1 MYFLFGADTP
11 TLFKLGT
18 STDRK
23 RECFHFHGLYPP
35 SLALE
40 LTGQGE
46 SVDFLD
52 VTISCSYPNA
62 WDSTSGTQRP
72 TGYLIT
78 KLYDKRR
85 TPAYANL
92 RISRYPDISSDLI
105 SSSKFGIFTS
115 QFKRYNRIITDFPN
129 FVAEVALLIY
139 FMTAV
144 KCYPRKHI
152 VRRLRHCCHRQI
164 SLYGQASGEFIRLT
178 ILHTEQRLA
187 SMAKARKLQPTEVK
201 VEHAYEA
208 FHHCRPPPGPPR
220 RFELPR

>member
-52 VTISCSYPNA
+52 VTISCSWPTA
-62 WDSTSGTQRP
+62 WDSTARTERP
-72 TGYLIT
+72 TGYLTT
-78 KLYDKRR
+78 KLFDKRR
-85 TPAYANL
+85 TPAYASI
-92 RISRYPDISSDLI
+92 RISRDPDISSDLI
-105 SSSKFGIFTS
+105 ASSKFGIFTS
-115 QFKRYNRIITDFPN
+115 QFKRYNRIITDFPT
-129 FVAEVALLIY
+129 FVVEVAVLIY

-144 KCYPRKHI
+144 KCYPRRHI
-152 VRRLRHCCHRQI
+152 VRRLRHCCHSQI
-164 SLYGQASGEFIRLT
+164 YLYGQASPEVIRLA

-187 SMAKARKLQPTEVK
+187 RMAKARQLQPSDVK
-201 VEHAYEA
+201 AKHAYEA
-208 FHHCRPPPGPPR
+208 YHQCFPPTGPPR
-220 RFELPR
+220 RFEMPR